1 MSKDKTETVKIR
13 RAPKFIPFM
22 LTGVL
27 LGGVV
32 ALALTLLIT
41 TQEGKTAG
49 FITQILVYCLGLGG
63 GVGLLAAVIFDAVTA
78 RKLKDVQVSKSTSS

>member
-22 LTGVL
+22 FSGFL

-32 ALALTLLIT
+32 ALGLSLLIT
-41 TQEGKTAG
+41 TEEGKTAG
-49 FITQILVYCLGLGG
+49 FITQLLVYCLGLGA
-63 GVGLLAAVIFDAVTA
+63 GLGLVAAVIFDALTA
-78 RKLKDVQVSKSTSS
+78 RKLKDVQVSKSTSG

>member
-32 ALALTLLIT
+32 AIALSLLIT
-41 TQEGKTAG
+41 TEEGKTAG

-63 GVGLLAAVIFDAVTA
+63 GVGLVAAVIFDAVTA
-78 RKLKDVQVSKSTSS
+78 RTSKDVQVSKSTSN

>member
-32 ALALTLLIT
+32 AIALSLLIT
-41 TQEGKTAG
+41 TEEGKTAG

-63 GVGLLAAVIFDAVTA
+63 GVGLVTAVIFDAVTA

>member
-32 ALALTLLIT
+32 AIALSLLIT

-49 FITQILVYCLGLGG
+49 FITQILVYCLGLGA
-63 GVGLLAAVIFDAVTA
+63 GVGLVAAAIFDAVTA
-78 RKLKDVQVSKSTSS
+78 RRSKDVQVSKSTSN

>member
-32 ALALTLLIT
+32 AIALSLLIT
-41 TQEGKTAG
+41 TEEGKTAG

-63 GVGLLAAVIFDAVTA
+63 GVGLVAAVIFDAVTA
-78 RKLKDVQVSKSTSS
+78 SRSKDVQVSKSTSS

>member
-22 LTGVL
+22 FTGFL
-27 LGGVV
+27 LGGVMAI
-32 ALALTLLIT
+32 ALSLLIT

-49 FITQILVYCLGLGG
+49 FITQILVYCLGLGA
-63 GVGLLAAVIFDAVTA
+63 GVGLVAAVIFDALTA
-78 RKLKDVQVSKSTSS
+78 RRLKDVQVSKSTSS

>member
-22 LTGVL
+22 FTGFL
-27 LGGVV
+27 LGGIV
-32 ALALTLLIT
+32 AIALSLLIT

-49 FITQILVYCLGLGG
+49 FITQILVYCLGLGA
-63 GVGLLAAVIFDAVTA
+63 GVGLVAAVIFDALTA
-78 RKLKDVQVSKSTSS
+78 RRLKDVQVSKSTSS

>member
-1 MSKDKTETVKIR
+1 
-13 RAPKFIPFM
+13 M

-41 TQEGKTAG
+41 TEEGKTAG

-63 GVGLLAAVIFDAVTA
+63 GVGLVAAVIYDAVTA

>member
-1 MSKDKTETVKIR
+1 
-13 RAPKFIPFM
+13 M

-41 TQEGKTAG
+41 TEEGKTAG

-63 GVGLLAAVIFDAVTA
+63 GVGLVAAVVFDAVTA

>member
-1 MSKDKTETVKIR
+1 MTKDKTETVKIR

-41 TQEGKTAG
+41 TEEGKTAG

-63 GVGLLAAVIFDAVTA
+63 GVGLVAAVVFDAVTA

>member
-27 LGGVV
+27 LGGIV

-41 TQEGKTAG
+41 TEEGKTAG

-63 GVGLLAAVIFDAVTA
+63 GVGLVAAVVFDAVTA

>member
-32 ALALTLLIT
+32 AVVLSLSIT
-41 TQEGKTAG
+41 TQDGKTAG
-49 FITQILVYCLGLGG
+49 FLTQLLVYCLGLGAG
-63 GVGLLAAVIFDAVTA
+63 LGVLVDVVFDALTA
-78 RKLKDVQVSKSTSS
+78 RRAKDVQVSKTSSK

>member
-22 LTGVL
+22 FTGFL
-27 LGGVV
+27 LGGIV
-32 ALALTLLIT
+32 AIVLSLLIT

-49 FITQILVYCLGLGG
+49 FITQILVYCLGLGAG
-63 GVGLLAAVIFDAVTA
+63 LGLLAAVIFDAVTA
-78 RKLKDVQVSKSTSS
+78 RRLKDVQVSKSTSS

>member
-13 RAPKFIPFM
+13 RAPRFIPFM

-32 ALALTLLIT
+32 AIALTLLIT

-49 FITQILVYCLGLGG
+49 FITQILVYCLGLGA
-63 GVGLLAAVIFDAVTA
+63 GVGLVAAVIFDAVTA
-78 RKLKDVQVSKSTSS
+78 RSLKDVQVSKSTSN

>member
-32 ALALTLLIT
+32 AIALSLLIT
-41 TQEGKTAG
+41 TEEGKTAG

-63 GVGLLAAVIFDAVTA
+63 GVGLVAAVIFDAVTA
-78 RKLKDVQVSKSTSS
+78 RRSKDVQVSKSTSS

>member
-22 LTGVL
+22 FTGFL

-32 ALALTLLIT
+32 AIALSLLIT

-49 FITQILVYCLGLGG
+49 FITQILVYCLGLGA
-63 GVGLLAAVIFDAVTA
+63 GVGLVAAVIFDAVTA
-78 RKLKDVQVSKSTSS
+78 RRLKDVQVSKSTSS

>member
-32 ALALTLLIT
+32 AIALSLLIT
-41 TQEGKTAG
+41 TEEGKTAG

-63 GVGLLAAVIFDAVTA
+63 GVGLVAAVIFDAVTA
-78 RKLKDVQVSKSTSS
+78 RKLKDVQVSKTSSK

>member
-41 TQEGKTAG
+41 TEEGKTAG

-63 GVGLLAAVIFDAVTA
+63 GVGLVGAVTFDAVTA

>member
-27 LGGVV
+27 LGGIV
-32 ALALTLLIT
+32 AIALSLLIT
-41 TQEGKTAG
+41 TEEGKTAG

-63 GVGLLAAVIFDAVTA
+63 GVGLVAAVIFDAVTA
-78 RKLKDVQVSKSTSS
+78 RRSKDVQVSKSTSS

>member
-41 TQEGKTAG
+41 TEEGKTAG

-63 GVGLLAAVIFDAVTA
+63 GVGLVAAVVFDAVTA
-78 RKLKDVQVSKSTSS
+78 RKLKDVQVSKTSSK

>member
-1 MSKDKTETVKIR
+1 MSKDKTETAKIR

-32 ALALTLLIT
+32 AIILSLSIT
-41 TQEGKTAG
+41 TEVGRTAG
-49 FITQILVYCLGLGG
+49 FITQLLVYCLGLGAG
-63 GVGLLAAVIFDAVTA
+63 LGVLSAVIFDAATA
-78 RKLKDVQVSKSTSS
+78 RRSKDVQVSKTTPQ

>member
-27 LGGVV
+27 VGGIV
-32 ALALTLLIT
+32 AIILSLSVTN
-41 TQEGKTAG
+41 QDGKTAG
-49 FITQILVYCLGLGG
+49 FLSQLLVYCLGLGAG
-63 GVGLLAAVIFDAVTA
+63 LGVLAAVVFDALAA
-78 RKLKDVQVSKSTSS
+78 RRTKDVEVSKTSSN

>member
-22 LTGVL
+22 FTGFL
-27 LGGVV
+27 LGGVMAI
-32 ALALTLLIT
+32 ALSLLIT

-49 FITQILVYCLGLGG
+49 FITQILVYCLGLGAG
-63 GVGLLAAVIFDAVTA
+63 LGLLAAVIFDALTA
-78 RKLKDVQVSKSTSS
+78 RRLKDVQVSKSTSS

>member
-32 ALALTLLIT
+32 AFALSLLIT
-41 TQEGKTAG
+41 TEEGKTAG

-63 GVGLLAAVIFDAVTA
+63 GVGLVAAVVFDAVTA